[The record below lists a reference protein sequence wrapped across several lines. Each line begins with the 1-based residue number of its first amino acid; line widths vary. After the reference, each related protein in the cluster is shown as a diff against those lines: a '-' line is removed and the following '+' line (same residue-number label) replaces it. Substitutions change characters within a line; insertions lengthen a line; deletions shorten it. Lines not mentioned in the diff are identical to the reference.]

1 MIPSRL
7 ITAWSRDAPWVT
19 DDQVEQDLVLS
30 RLIVEIA
37 NDPLLGEELVLR
49 GGTCLHK
56 VVLREPLR
64 YSEDLDHVRASHGP
78 IGPLLDAIREIA
90 DGLGMDVNTDV
101 GSFPKARLRA
111 PFESG
116 RGLMRVK
123 VEINTYE
130 TSPAR
135 PHYRATYRVDST
147 WWSGSADVLTFQPE
161 ELVATK
167 LRALFQRKKGR
178 DLFDLWVALTV
189 LGLDPAEIVACFGPY
204 RPDGYTAERA
214 LRGLDEHL
222 SDADFR
228 ADLLP
233 LLREVPEGY
242 DLDAAASL
250 IAEVLVARV

>member
-1 MIPSRL
+1 VIPRAAITEWSRL
-7 ITAWSRDAPWVT
+7 APWPAV
-19 DDQVEQDLVLS
+19 DQVEQDLVLS
-30 RLIVEIA
+30 RLIVELA
-37 NDPLLGEELVLR
+37 NDPLLGEELVFR

-56 VVLREPLR
+56 VVLPEALR
-64 YSEDLDHVRASHGP
+64 YSEDLDYVRATHGP

-90 DGLGMDVNTDV
+90 DRLGMNVNTDV
-101 GSFPKARLRA
+101 GSYPKVRLRA

-116 RGLMRVK
+116 AGRMRVK
-123 VEINTYE
+123 IEINTYE

-135 PHYRATYRVDST
+135 PHHQVPYRVEST
-147 WWSGSADVLTFQPE
+147 WWSGSADVLTFQLE

-189 LGLDPAEIVACFGPY
+189 LGLDPAEIVACFDPY

-214 LRGLDEHL
+214 RQGLEEHIG
-222 SDADFR
+222 DPGFR

-233 LLREVPEGY
+233 LLRELPKGY
-242 DLDAAASL
+242 DVDAAGA
-250 IAEVLVARV
+250 LVADQLLGIA